1 MNQVNIIGKRE
12 MALKIVKYY
21 FNGDLQMELV
31 IGIIVLVAIAYGVF
45 YYWTNKET
53 PSATNAVA
61 PYKVEPSPKTEVIE
75 FVKPESKAKMAKP
88 VKAKPAVQKPKSTKA
103 KPVVEK
109 AKQVKPAKAKT
120 AAVSTGKKTKS

>member
-1 MNQVNIIGKRE
+1 

-31 IGIIVLVAIAYGVF
+31 FGIIVLVAIAYGVF
-45 YYWTNKET
+45 YYWSNKET
-53 PSATNAVA
+53 PSATNVTA
-61 PYKVEPSPKTEVIE
+61 PYKVEPEPKVEIIE
-75 FVKPESKAKMAKP
+75 FVKPEPKAKMAKP
-88 VKAKPAVQKPKSTKA
+88 TKAKPAVQKPKSTKA

-109 AKQVKPAKAKT
+109 AKQVKPAKPAKAKT